1 MLKKEDWMDIKVL
14 AEKGVYQK
22 DIARELGVHPK
33 TVSRA
38 LKRGGPPPG
47 ERPKARQSMLD
58 PFKPYIDDLL
68 KDGVWN
74 GRVILRELQTKGYTG
89 STTIIGDYIRPKR
102 PLRESKATVRFET
115 GPGQQMQHD
124 WGEIVTMVAE
134 KPTKAYFNVNTLG
147 FSRRF
152 HFWCTERNDAEHTY
166 EGIIRSFEY
175 FGGIPREVLVDNQ
188 KSAVI
193 RHRIGEKVRFNERFI
208 DLAGH
213 YGFTPHACRP
223 YRARTKGKD
232 ERMVGYI
239 KHNFFVRY
247 RKFESFTHM
256 NQLALTWL
264 QEEADLRLQG
274 TVKEIVKERFLRE
287 ELNPLPLTRYDT
299 SYHEQRL
306 AQWDGYINVGGRR
319 YSIPDELRGM
329 IVTVRIGLD
338 GELIIMHEGQKV
350 ATHRL
355 HDTKEW
361 STVPGHHAAL
371 WGQSVEHRDLSVYE
385 EVLCN

>member
-1 MLKKEDWMDIKVL
+1 M
-14 AEKGVYQK
+14 
-22 DIARELGVHPK
+22 
-33 TVSRA
+33 
-38 LKRGGPPPG
+38 
-47 ERPKARQSMLD
+47 
-58 PFKPYIDDLL
+58 
-68 KDGVWN
+68 
-74 GRVILRELQTKGYTG
+74 
-89 STTIIGDYIRPKR
+89 
-102 PLRESKATVRFET
+102 
-115 GPGQQMQHD
+115 
-124 WGEIVTMVAE
+124 
-134 KPTKAYFNVNTLG
+134 
-147 FSRRF
+147 
-152 HFWCTERNDAEHTY
+152 
-166 EGIIRSFEY
+166 
-175 FGGIPREVLVDNQ
+175 
-188 KSAVI
+188 
-193 RHRIGEKVRFNERFI
+193 RFNERFI